1 MVAVGLCVCVPRS
14 KNSQKRSAE
23 ARATLR
29 YGVSFYDE
37 RGFTIYFFPK
47 AKPTGCVSSDG
58 DRRAV
63 LLGGCSRGRF
73 AMSGEQRGM
82 RPAQPFTA

>member
-37 RGFTIYFFPK
+37 RGFTI
-47 AKPTGCVSSDG
+47 SSLKQSP
-58 DRRAV
+58 RAV
-63 LLGGCSRGRF
+63 SR
-73 AMSGEQRGM
+73 AMGTDARCCWEGVHGADSLCQESNVE
-82 RPAQPFTA
+82 